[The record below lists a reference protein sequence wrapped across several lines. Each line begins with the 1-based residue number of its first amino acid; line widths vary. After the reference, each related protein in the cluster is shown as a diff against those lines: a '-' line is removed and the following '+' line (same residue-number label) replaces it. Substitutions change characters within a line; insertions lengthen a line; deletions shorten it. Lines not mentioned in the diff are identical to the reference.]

1 MDLRDSLTTRTE
13 KLRHWVS
20 SLRHVSLHALR
31 PYGGESDYLYDRDPA
46 ADSID
51 TIPPLPA
58 WLKWTFLAL
67 AATKLALVAALPVQA
82 LSSAR
87 YDDALFVRLAVQ
99 LSSGHWLGPY
109 DQLKLLKGPMFP
121 IFISLCHAV
130 GLPLKLGEHL
140 IYILFCVVLIRDPA
154 PSPQAVGAAGAFHE
168 RALRPGLDVRGGASN
183 NARIFLHGP
192 HGAGSRLCLR
202 HGACGVTCRC
212 GQRTS
217 GAWASASV
225 CSASG

>member
-140 IYILFCVVLIRDPA
+140 IYILFCVVLIRAIRPL
-154 PSPQAVGAAGAFHE
+154 
-168 RALRPGLDVRGGASN
+168 RLRPWVLLVLFTSVLFDPVWMCARRIEQR
-183 NARIFLHGP
+183 ARIFLHGP
-192 HGAGSRLCLR
+192 HGAGCSPLPSAWR
-202 HGACGVTCRC
+202 CGVTCRC
-212 GQRTS
+212 GQRTW
-217 GAWASASV
+217 AWASASV

>member
-1 MDLRDSLTTRTE
+1 MDLRRFPNDPHR

-20 SLRHVSLHALR
+20 SLRHVSLDALR
-31 PYGGESDYLYDRDPA
+31 PYGGESDYPYDNRNPA

-51 TIPPLPA
+51 TIPPGLPA

-67 AATKLALVAALPVQA
+67 AATKLAPVAALPVQA
-82 LSSAR
+82 LSNAH

-109 DQLKLLKGPMFP
+109 DQFKLLKGPMFP

-130 GLPLKLGEHL
+130 ALPLKLGEHL
-140 IYILFCVVLIRDPA
+140 VYILFCVVLICAIPA
-154 PSPQAVGAAGAFHE
+154 PSLQAVAAVGAVHE
-168 RALRPGLDVRGGASN
+168 RALRPGLDVRPHGASH

-202 HGACGVTCRC
+202 HGVAATCRC
-212 GQRTS
+212 R
-217 GAWASASV
+217 
-225 CSASG
+225 